1 MSRIFVLSLLILSAL
16 SGCNLNQTA
25 EPTPTLPT
33 ATTIVRLS
41 CDALITEALNRA
53 NNTCSTLG
61 RNQACYGNNQVQA
74 ELQPGATSPFAAT
87 GDIVGV
93 ESIRRLTTA
102 PLDEANQLWGIAV
115 LKVQANLPDTLPGQ
129 NVTFLLFGDAALDN
143 VTPDM
148 RAVVLKTGVGST
160 TCANAPKSALLLQSP
175 EGTQATMTINGASI
189 TLGSTTYLTAEQNK
203 ELEIATIEGSAVVS
217 SASITRIVQPG
228 AKVSIALGGS
238 DGLQV
243 AGPPSEPEPFD
254 AQIIAAAP
262 VILLERPVQI
272 PSPIT
277 PLPAATATNPVSAP
291 TACVPRAD
299 WNYSYIVQAGETLLR
314 IAQTFGVTL
323 TDLQQANCLAD
334 PNQIQAGQVLRV
346 PRQLATAQAT
356 SRPTNTPV
364 PTPINPNLRAEKSP
378 ILSGEC
384 TTILWDTTG
393 VSQVLFQGQPT
404 ISTNQRVCPTTDTT
418 YTLLLVYQD
427 GRQAPY
433 TVKVQVILPTDAP
446 IVTQEPIR

>member
-1 MSRIFVLSLLILSAL
+1 MSRILALIILTLLVL
-16 SGCNLNQTA
+16 SGCNLTQTS
-25 EPTPTLPT
+25 EPTSAPPT
-33 ATTIVRLS
+33 ATTVVQLS
-41 CDALITEALNRA
+41 CDELVTQALNRA

-61 RNQACYGNNQVQA
+61 RNQACYGNNLVQA
-74 ELQPGATSPFAAT
+74 ELQPGASSVFAAT

-93 ESIRRLTTA
+93 DSIRRLTTA
-102 PLDEANQLWGIAV
+102 ALDEVNQVWGVAL

-129 NVTFLLFGDAALDN
+129 NVTFLLFGDVALDN

-189 TLGSTTYLTAEQNK
+189 TLGSTTYLTAEQNQ
-203 ELEIATIEGSAVVS
+203 ELEVATIEGSAVVS
-217 SASITRIVQPG
+217 AANITRVVQPG
-228 AKVSIALGGS
+228 AKVGIPLGGS

-254 AQIIAAAP
+254 AQIINSAP

-272 PSPIT
+272 PSPVA
-277 PLPAATATNPVSAP
+277 PAP
-291 TACVPRAD
+291 TATTSSPISVPTACIPRAD
-299 WNYSYIVQAGETLLR
+299 WNFSYIVQAGETLFR

-323 TDLQQANCLAD
+323 TELQQANCLND

-356 SRPTNTPV
+356 VRPTNTVV
-364 PTPINPNLRAEKSP
+364 PTPINPNLRADKSP
-378 ILSGEC
+378 ILAGDC
-384 TTILWDTTG
+384 TIIRWDTTS
-393 VSQVLFQGQPT
+393 VSLVYFQGQPT
-404 ISTNQRVCPTTDTT
+404 TVTNQRVCPTTDTT

-427 GRQAPY
+427 GKQVPY

-446 IVTQEPIR
+446 LVTDEPIK